1 MTRQELRDELK
12 KKSKEELLLM
22 LEAVD
27 GYIPPKAT
35 KGNLIDE
42 LVYEMIGR
50 EARKAV
56 FEADYRPSMERLF

>member
-12 KKSKEELLLM
+12 KKSKEELVMM

-27 GYIPPKAT
+27 GYIPPRAT

-50 EARKAV
+50 KARMEV
-56 FEADYRPSMERLF
+56 FEADYRPATERLF

>member
-12 KKSKEELLLM
+12 KKSKEELVLM

-27 GYIPPKAT
+27 GYIPPRAS

-42 LVYEMIGR
+42 LVHEMIGR
-50 EARKAV
+50 PARKEV
-56 FEADYRPSMERLF
+56 FAADYRPANERLF